1 MKRAVGLGFLGL
13 GIAVLAGCP
22 IYPDDRDHR
31 VCVGGDCYDCPDSY
45 YSGACVAWTCNGS
58 SDCPSGYSCNSEH
71 RCKLTDGV
79 PPGPTGGT
87 INSAVEALIRAGA
100 AEHFLVGA
108 SHAVFTAKARQNLS
122 HASIR
127 KIIVTNSI
135 PVSADDWPQVKVVSL
150 APILA
155 EAIRRSVAEGQA
167 VPRD

>member
-1 MKRAVGLGFLGL
+1 LQTDVDASAVIVSPDTGRVRMASAYASRLGCAV
-13 GIAVLAGCP
+13 AVLHKERLDGSKTA
-22 IYPDDRDHR
+22 
-31 VCVGGDCYDCPDSY
+31 VNKVVGDVRGK
-45 YSGACVAWTCNGS
+45 ACVIIDDMIS
-58 SDCPSGYSCNSEH
+58 
-71 RCKLTDGV
+71 
-79 PPGPTGGT
+79 TGGT

-135 PVSADDWPQVKVVSL
+135 PVSVDDWPQVKVVSL

-167 VPRD
+167 IPRD